1 MFDAAATQYQ
11 LADKDFNSFKGTAGL
26 SFSDQQ
32 AFDHVNGDAQ
42 LKTLT
47 SPKFKTFNDDGSE
60 KVAGNT
66 FNYTV
71 KSADSGH
78 FGTPVNVYYTYPT

>member
-1 MFDAAATQYQ
+1 M
-11 LADKDFNSFKGTAGL
+11 
-26 SFSDQQ
+26 
-32 AFDHVNGDAQ
+32 
-42 LKTLT
+42 KTLT